1 MASKLMKKSVWMS
14 ACAIAL
20 GIFLVAHAQE
30 SPATSATVE
39 DLEAAGYT
47 DVIAL
52 GPDGSRFASDVD
64 YFRVAETLSD
74 ADARKDCADCANLV
88 AAYVAKTDSVPDWH
102 ATNEDPLRLVGGRV
116 QARRYHPPTKTVIIV
131 TGPVLEKV
139 AALSDRLLIRV
150 NGGN

>member
-1 MASKLMKKSVWMS
+1 MASKLMGMGLRLS

-20 GIFLVAHAQE
+20 GVFLVVHAQDP
-30 SPATSATVE
+30 SRTSVIEE

-47 DVIAL
+47 DVVAL
-52 GPDGSRFASDVD
+52 EADGSRFASNVA

-88 AAYVAKTDSVPDWH
+88 ATHVAKTDSVPDWH
-102 ATNEDPLRLVGGRV
+102 AADEDPLRLVGGRV
-116 QARRYHPPTKTVIIV
+116 QARRYHAPTKTVIIV
-131 TGPVLEKV
+131 TGPDLEKV

-150 NGGN
+150 AGGS